1 MHRVLVV
8 NGPNLNWLG
17 KREPELYGV
26 ETLADVETM
35 LGARAAAWKGLELR
49 FFQSNGE
56 GEIIDWLQ
64 ENGPGAAGL
73 IVNPGGL
80 THSSV
85 SLRDAIAAL
94 RVATIEVHVSNV
106 FAREP
111 FRRRSLIAGV
121 CSGSISGLGTY
132 GYAAALESLARRAGL
147 RPAAP

>member
-17 KREPELYGV
+17 KREPAVYGS
-26 ETLADVETM
+26 ETLTDVESM
-35 LGARAAAWKGLELR
+35 LRERAATWQGLELR

-64 ENGPGAAGL
+64 EHGTSADGL
-73 IVNPGGL
+73 IINPGGL

-94 RVATIEVHVSNV
+94 ELPTIEVHLSNI

-111 FRRRSLIAGV
+111 FRRRSLIAGA
-121 CSGSISGLGTY
+121 CAGSISGLGTY
-132 GYAAALESLARRAGL
+132 GYVAALDCLAQRGALRRAG
-147 RPAAP
+147 